1 MRRNGQLGAARARL
15 ATVQSEGALPATLPL
30 RRGLVAL
37 PAGLVGMDLLRGPLL
52 EASYGKVGL
61 SQPRGW
67 SRKPSLPRVG
77 AEPEARAPEGIAA
90 WPEPRL
96 ARLLREG
103 ALAQIAAAAQ
113 PEPAQASPRSYWRAQ
128 KEAVLSRLSAL
139 SENDSMAA
147 RLQAKADQLA
157 YLEER
162 APPRGLEALAE
173 ALTYELETL
182 EQAFRYLDTNRNG
195 EMSLL
200 EFTGGMSLL
209 NVDVPALC
217 GMEEKQ
223 VFRKLDRN
231 HDGAI
236 QLKELLYMGAELR
249 GPGNRK
255 LQMERQKQAQA
266 QGKGLPFPG
275 GPLHWN
281 SESKVD
287 AQNANW
293 QRRTSVERGSMPVS
307 RGSRRS
313 TAASTGLGTFGLGEW
328 ADRAPQAG
336 QGSASLSPDFSGP
349 SGAGP
354 RPGRRAA
361 VSAEDLDRPDDAA
374 VDEAQTKWT
383 AVVKWFWNRS
393 MVGAALEQQRHD
405 QGWRVLPQDGQGGSP
420 GGEGGG
426 GSESQAAG
434 FLMGR
439 GPPGALADGRMGFG
453 GEPGRSSS
461 GIAIGRLDAP
471 WANIAGEG
479 AVPGLAGSSSS
490 GMLLSSAQSLL
501 GAGPGLRGASDL
513 PGLGDHRGFGQEGA
527 LDPGRRAGRSPGGL
541 EPGASGRGEPGA
553 GGGFLGLAANGAV
566 DPRSPGGSSSGAY
579 SRRDGAESCRGDQ
592 RLTPHGESPREEDD
606 DYTWTDMTGGWEG
619 PGPPHMPGAAP
630 EEGWS
635 SSPSRRRRPRIAEA
649 PVELPVQQVA
659 LDKAEQARQF
669 EKTVKAAFNSVASLR
684 LPDGTVLMNRP
695 DLLRFF
701 ADLPLADPKWSKTAD
716 PAVLNKLY
724 DEAIALQVDFT
735 RNGRGLTFWSFKVVL
750 NNVMKVLGNGWFHL
764 MQKRVGTMNAPEAQ
778 VEAFQ
783 THASADSG
791 VMRRGSM
798 EEKLE
803 RLQMLR
809 VSPLSLLDLRASP
822 SRPQRGNS
830 FTMPPAFAIPGA
842 LESPEAALVARGL
855 KPESRTRAR
864 YLEGTE
870 ARKGLEVVVDP
881 ARRNSRGG
889 GTPGGMS
896 SQAVASP
903 H

>member
-1 MRRNGQLGAARARL
+1 M
-15 ATVQSEGALPATLPL
+15 QSEGALPATLPL
-30 RRGLVAL
+30 RRGLAAL
-37 PAGLVGMDLLRGPLL
+37 PVGLVGMDLLPGPLL

-61 SQPRGW
+61 SQHRGW
-67 SRKPSLPRVG
+67 SRKPSLPRLG
-77 AEPEARAPEGIAA
+77 AEFEARAPEGVAA
-90 WPEPRL
+90 SPEPRL
-96 ARLLREG
+96 ARLLQEG
-103 ALAQIAAAAQ
+103 VLAQIAAAAQ

-236 QLKELLYMGAELR
+236 QLKELLHLGAELR

-293 QRRTSVERGSMPVS
+293 QRRASGERPAPSRVGSVPVS

-313 TAASTGLGTFGLGEW
+313 TGASTGLGTFGLDEW
-328 ADRAPQAG
+328 ADGAPQAG
-336 QGSASLSPDFSGP
+336 LGSAGLSPEFSGP

-354 RPGRRAA
+354 RAGRRAA
-361 VSAEDLDRPDDAA
+361 AAAEDLDRPDDAA
-374 VDEAQTKWT
+374 VDEAQSKWT
-383 AVVKWFWNRS
+383 AVVKWYWNRS

-420 GGEGGG
+420 GGAGGG

-439 GPPGALADGRMGFG
+439 SPSGALADGRMGFG
-453 GEPGRSSS
+453 GDPGKSSS
-461 GIAIGRLDAP
+461 GFANGRMDAP
-471 WANIAGEG
+471 WANMVGEG
-479 AVPGLAGSSSS
+479 AVPGLARSSSS
-490 GMLLSSAQSLL
+490 GVLLSSAQSLL

-513 PGLGDHRGFGQEGA
+513 PGLGDRRGFGEEGA

-541 EPGASGRGEPGA
+541 EPGASGRGELGA

-566 DPRSPGGSSSGAY
+566 DPRSPGGSSPGAY
-579 SRRDGAESCRGDQ
+579 SRRDGAESRRGDL
-592 RLTPHGESPREEDD
+592 RLAPHGESPGEEDD
-606 DYTWTDMTGGWEG
+606 DDIWTDMTGAWEG
-619 PGPPHMPGAAP
+619 LGPPRMPGAAP
-630 EEGWS
+630 EEGSS

-649 PVELPVQQVA
+649 PVESPVQQVA
-659 LDKAEQARQF
+659 LDKAEQARLF

-764 MQKRVGTMNAPEAQ
+764 MQKRLGTMNAPAAE

-783 THASADSG
+783 THAREDSG
-791 VMRRGSM
+791 VMRRGSL

-822 SRPQRGNS
+822 SRLHRGSS

-842 LESPEAALVARGL
+842 LESPEVALVARGL

-881 ARRNSRGG
+881 VRRNSLSGTLGG
-889 GTPGGMS
+889 LS
-896 SQAVASP
+896 SPAGASP
-903 H
+903 L